1 MREYVEA
8 SCMKKISQEEVSRLE
23 KLITAEELSQAV
35 SQMPRGKALSPD
47 GLIVDYYRKYKEIL
61 KPDSHETH
69 NSEASPGT
77 FSAIIEANKNQSLL
91 TQGGDML
98 VPPGRSAL
106 RYAGKWPSAA
116 DGTVPVP
123 YALDPAYNGYQLN
136 LFKRAFDEFQTL
148 TCIRFIPRTT
158 ENDYVNIVNG
168 GSCTSYVGKI
178 GGGQFISLGGGCMYR
193 GVVQHELDHALGFV
207 HEHMR
212 DDRDNY
218 VTVLYQ
224 FIAPEYYSA
233 YNKMNTDDQGLEYD
247 HSSVMHYDNTS
258 FANTSGQPTMV
269 AKPDPNIQF
278 GQRDGLSVLDV
289 SKINRRYNCNVCANL
304 LNKDSGVFTSANY
317 PSPYPNNVNC
327 VWLIRT
333 PTGQVSLN
341 FVAFNL
347 QSSPGCTT
355 DYIKIYDGPTKS
367 YPVLLDNVCGNSPLP
382 QIIASTNQMLV
393 EFVTDSDS
401 TDVGFKA
408 TYNSVP
414 CGANYFYPTGI
425 IASPGYPNNYPT
437 NMNACNFT
445 ITAPPGM
452 KVSLKI
458 LDFYLDACP
467 SCVCDN
473 VRFMIYDNKWTGKLC
488 GYHIFT
494 NEVISATNVMVIQM
508 TTDFMLSNKGWKAS
522 YSFIQ

>member
-1 MREYVEA
+1 M
-8 SCMKKISQEEVSRLE
+8 
-23 KLITAEELSQAV
+23 TA
-35 SQMPRGKALSPD
+35 P
-47 GLIVDYYRKYKEIL
+47 
-61 KPDSHETH
+61 ETH

-77 FSAIIEANKNQSLL
+77 FSAIIEANKN
-91 TQGGDML
+91 
-98 VPPGRSAL
+98 A
-106 RYAGKWPSAA
+106 
-116 DGTVPVP
+116 
-123 YALDPAYNGYQLN
+123 NQLN
-136 LFKRAFDEFQTL
+136 LFTRAFEEFQTL

-168 GSCTSYVGKI
+168 
-178 GGGQFISLGGGCMYR
+178 
-193 GVVQHELDHALGFV
+193 
-207 HEHMR
+207 
-212 DDRDNY
+212 
-218 VTVLYQ
+218 
-224 FIAPEYYSA
+224 EYYA
-233 YNKMNTDDQGLEYD
+233 DYNKVNTDDQGLEYD
-247 HSSVMHYDNTS
+247 YSSVMHYDNTS

-269 AKPDPNIQF
+269 AKPDPNIPF
-278 GQRDGLSVLDV
+278 GQIDGLSVLDA
-289 SKINRRYNCNVCANL
+289 SKINRRYKCNVCANL
-304 LNKDSGVFTSANY
+304 LNKNSGVFTSANY

-367 YPVLLDNVCGNSPLP
+367 YPVLLDNVCGSSPLP

-425 IASPGYPNNYPT
+425 IASPGYPNSYPA
-437 NMNACNFT
+437 NMKACNFT

-452 KVSLKI
+452 RVNINASCLDMEVSLKV
-458 LDFYLDACP
+458 LDFYLEPSP
-467 SCVCDN
+467 SCIYDS
-473 VRFMIYDNKWTGKLC
+473 VRFIVYDNNKWTGKVC
-488 GYHIFT
+488 GSRLFT
-494 NEVISATNVMVIQM
+494 VPVISAANVMVIQM
-508 TTDFMLSNKGWKAS
+508 TTDFTITNKGWNAS
-522 YSFIQ
+522 YSFILYDFHYKPFRERIVLAP

>member
-1 MREYVEA
+1 
-8 SCMKKISQEEVSRLE
+8 
-23 KLITAEELSQAV
+23 
-35 SQMPRGKALSPD
+35 
-47 GLIVDYYRKYKEIL
+47 
-61 KPDSHETH
+61 
-69 NSEASPGT
+69 
-77 FSAIIEANKNQSLL
+77 
-91 TQGGDML
+91 
-98 VPPGRSAL
+98 
-106 RYAGKWPSAA
+106 SAA

-123 YALDPAYNGYQLN
+123 YALDPAYNGDQLN
-136 LFKRAFDEFQTL
+136 LFKRAFEEFQTL

-158 ENDYVNIVNG
+158 ENDYVNIVY
-168 GSCTSYVGKI
+168 GSSCVSFIGKI
-178 GGGQFISLGGGCMYR
+178 GGGQYLSLGSGCMLR

-218 VTVLYQ
+218 VTVFYQ
-224 FIAPEYYSA
+224 YINPDYYAA
-233 YNKMNTDDQGLEYD
+233 YNKTDTDDQGLEYD
-247 HSSVMHYDNTS
+247 YSSVMHYDNS
-258 FANTSGQPTMV
+258 AFGNTSGKPTMV
-269 AKPDPNIQF
+269 SKPNPNIPF

-304 LNKDSGVFTSANY
+304 LNQDSGVFTSANY

-347 QSSPGCTT
+347 QSSPGCTS

-367 YPVLLDNVCGNSPLP
+367 YPVLLDKACDSSTFP

-408 TYNSVP
+408 TYDSVP
-414 CGANYFYPTGI
+414 CGASYFYPNGI
-425 IASPGYPNNYPT
+425 ITSPGYPNNYPT

-445 ITAPPGM
+445 ITAPPGY
-452 KVSLKI
+452 KISLKI
-458 LDFYLDACP
+458 SDFLLNPCSSCAC
-467 SCVCDN
+467 N
-473 VRFMIYDNKWTGKLC
+473 GVRFLFDNTNWTPTVC
-488 GYHIFT
+488 GIMYFKQT
-494 NEVISATNVMVIQM
+494 FISTTNVMVIQM
-508 TTDFMLSNKGWKAS
+508 SSNYESTNRGFSAT